1 LVSIRELNVKT
12 ILSRSKVLDYTVNPY
27 VGCVHG
33 CTYCY
38 ARFIKRFTGHREA
51 WGEFV
56 DVKISAPILLE
67 HEVAKKKPVGR
78 VWIAGLC
85 DAYQPLEEK
94 YKLTR
99 SCLEVLSGHGW
110 SVTIQTKSGL
120 VLRDLDLLRGW
131 RGLEVTFSIATAD
144 EGIRKLFEPNA
155 PTLAERF
162 EALEKLHSEG
172 VKTNVMIAPLLPG
185 AEELAEVLRG
195 KVDHVLIDRMNYH
208 HADWV
213 YRNNN
218 LEYALREQ
226 FFAEKKTELSIA
238 FEKENVPCQLL
249 F

>member
-1 LVSIRELNVKT
+1 
-12 ILSRSKVLDYTVNPY
+12 VNPY

-56 DVKISAPILLE
+56 DVKVNAPTLLE
-67 HEVAKKKPVGR
+67 REVAKKKPNGR

-85 DAYQPLEEK
+85 DAYQPLEK
-94 YKLTR
+94 QYKLTR
-99 SCLEVLSGHGW
+99 RCLEVLSRHGW
-110 SVTIQTKSGL
+110 PVTVQTKSGL

-144 EGIRKLFEPNA
+144 EGVRRLFEPNA

-162 EALEKLHSEG
+162 DALEKLYSEG
-172 VKTNVMIAPLLPG
+172 IHTNVMIAPLLPG
-185 AEELAEVLRG
+185 AERLAEVLRG

-213 YRNNN
+213 YRNNH
-218 LEYALREQ
+218 LDYALSSE
-226 FFAEKKTELSIA
+226 FFVEKKKDLSAA
-238 FEKENVPCQLL
+238 FKREGIPCQPL